1 MNKELHRRSDV
12 DRLYVSKMEG
22 GRRLIRCKMCV
33 KAEENSV
40 GYYVGYHI
48 EPLIVAVTISNTVPN
63 ENSTQTKE
71 FKQQDNEESLN
82 N

>member
-40 GYYVGYHI
+40 GWYVRYHI
-48 EPLIVAVTISNTVPN
+48 EPLIAAVRISHTVPN
-63 ENSTQTKE
+63 ENSTQPKE
-71 FKQQDNEESLN
+71 FKQQDN
-82 N
+82 